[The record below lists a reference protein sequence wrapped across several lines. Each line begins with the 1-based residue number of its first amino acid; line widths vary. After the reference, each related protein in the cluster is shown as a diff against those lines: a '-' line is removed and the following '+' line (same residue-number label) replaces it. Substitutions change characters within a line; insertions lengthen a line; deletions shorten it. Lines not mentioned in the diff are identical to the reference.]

1 MKNITRSK
9 CLFALLSAMLLS
21 LLAPPFAAAQNI
33 DPPSRAGRV
42 SAIEGAVLFYDEQSG
57 WRDAVVNYPVTSQNS
72 LATRGRSRV
81 EVRVGSTAL
90 RIDDDSQLDL
100 LGVTDNFIDARLAQG
115 SLNMRVRNLDQGD
128 YVRVSTP
135 HTQAIIRV
143 AGRYRIDADKQATRV
158 TVLQGAA
165 GVSMAGAPE
174 SVLYAGT
181 STVVGGNYNRQ
192 IETAQSDAFD
202 DWALERDHRFERA
215 RSAQYVSPEMTGYEE
230 LDQYGSWRNDAS
242 YGNVW
247 MPTNVASGWVPY
259 QDGRW
264 VHVQPWG
271 WTWVDNAPWGF
282 APFHYGRWVQVNN
295 YWAWSPGNYHARP
308 VYAPALVAFVGDP
321 GWNASFSFGN
331 AHAVGW
337 FPLGW
342 GEPYRPYYHCSNTYI
357 QNVNITHVHGGR
369 GNHGG
374 ANYGGGNGNHNRDDR
389 PHSLRAFTT
398 VVPRDQFTRPIM
410 SVTQAMKVAI
420 NQPVARTAP
429 VPPPSSLRAIMT
441 PAPGLNRNQTVTG
454 RIFGQQ
460 PMLQPAVQQAVTPPQ
475 PAPARSREPQPAHD
489 NSKWYRQPPMNQ
501 QPGTVQIPQPAQQHG
516 RPVMNQPTPAPQVIS
531 QQNPQPRAPAP
542 MPNEP
547 DIRGH
552 RPPPGMIH
560 VPQQNPI
567 VRTVEPVRP
576 VNPMMQALPQ
586 PAVQPHVQQPAPAPA
601 AKANSDSHRRQRE
614 SDDHDNGNRRMPSR

>member
-1 MKNITRSK
+1 MKIR
-9 CLFALLSAMLLS
+9 S
-21 LLAPPFAAAQNI
+21 LLFCSLLVTLLTPAFASADNI

-42 SAIEGAVLFYDEQSG
+42 SFIEGSALFYDEQAS
-57 WRDAVVNYPVTSQNS
+57 WRDAIVNYPVTSQNS

-90 RIDDDSQLDL
+90 RIADDSQLDL
-100 LGVTDNFIDARLAQG
+100 LGVTDNMIDTRLAQG
-115 SLNMRVRNLDQGD
+115 SLNLRVRSLDQGD

-135 HTQAIIRV
+135 HTQAIIRA
-143 AGRYRIDADKQATRV
+143 AGRYRIDTDQQATRV

-165 GVSMAGAPE
+165 GVTVAGAQE

-202 DWALERDHRFERA
+202 DWARERDYRFERA

-230 LDQYGSWRNDAS
+230 LDQYGSWRSDAN

-247 MPTNVASGWVPY
+247 VPSYVASGWVPY

-295 YWAWSPGNYHARP
+295 YWAWAPGHYHARP
-308 VYAPALVAFVGDP
+308 IYAPALVAFVGEP
-321 GWNASFSFGN
+321 GWSASFSFGN
-331 AHAVGW
+331 AYAVGW

-357 QNVNITHVHGGR
+357 QNVNISHVHDGR
-369 GNHGG
+369 GN
-374 ANYGGGNGNHNRDDR
+374 NGGGSHNRDDR
-389 PHSLRAFTT
+389 PHSWRAFTT

-410 SVTQAMKVAI
+410 SVTQAVKVAV

-429 VPPPSSLRAIMT
+429 LPPPSSLRAIRT
-441 PAPGLNRNQTVTG
+441 PAPGLNHQQIGMMG
-454 RIFGQQ
+454 RVYGQQ
-460 PMLQPAVQQAVTPPQ
+460 NPLVQPAPVPRAQEPQPRSDNPWHRQ
-475 PAPARSREPQPAHD
+475 PAPANP
-489 NSKWYRQPPMNQ
+489 
-501 QPGTVQIPQPAQQHG
+501 QPGTVQNIPAPPQVG
-516 RPVMNQPTPAPQVIS
+516 RPVKQQPITTAIQQAVTQPATAQPSTQTPSDLGNRGNHPPRMNH
-531 QQNPQPRAPAP
+531 
-542 MPNEP
+542 
-547 DIRGH
+547 G
-552 RPPPGMIH
+552 
-560 VPQQNPI
+560 PQQSPI
-567 VRTVEPVRP
+567 VRAVEPVRP
-576 VNPMMQALPQ
+576 AMPVMQ
-586 PAVQPHVQQPAPAPA
+586 PAPQQVAQQQPQQPAA
-601 AKANSDSHRRQRE
+601 AVKADVDSHRRHRE
-614 SDDHDNGNRRMPSR
+614 SGDNENGNHRVQL